1 MYVPARLVCVV
12 GLGLLLVARPAAAQ
26 QDGGLDDAALDDDGG
41 SPDAGT
47 IDPLEYPDE
56 IRSPVHFEYT
66 DNLFDICGQDL
77 DTGWVPDGSPIA
89 VRFQFHLG
97 CGHFAELNGYAVLDW
112 PPRPGPNLHFRG
124 ITRGGRY
131 QLDYSIKLSA
141 RVKVSIHEG
150 GVDIDEEFDL
160 PWIPDF
166 NIGVYANKRFTPFL
180 LDGCDEER
188 PLVVQDQIPHT
199 RLFRYDLMNLLEAS
213 GAIPPQDLVEAWLEV
228 YVDGYVGSRFEG
240 RRIVVDIEDQQ
251 TEFPIPDLVFTK
263 EGESKLLP
271 VSPEEVTGTF
281 RSAVYE
287 AAVTHFAGLSFYPHI
302 KIEIAN
308 VNVFEMDLFEIPIPI
323 DDKEDYWV
331 FDPAIF
337 DFALPDIAA
346 PDKVFIMPTTL
357 VSQSMSEVQ
366 VVNEGGMVL
375 RGEARVDP
383 PFYLAD
389 NARFELEPGEST
401 IIPVYFAPTVIG
413 PVRKYMSIY
422 SNDPDESPRVVEI
435 ESYGCG
441 PDGDCAIPDDMKRVC
456 ETEGGGCGCRT
467 SDGAQQAP
475 LLLLFLGLLGSML
488 MRRKRHS

>member
-1 MYVPARLVCVV
+1 MRVPHRFVWVFGVGVLLVSWPAR
-12 GLGLLLVARPAAAQ
+12 AQ
-26 QDGGLDDAALDDDGG
+26 QDAGVEDGAVAEDGG
-41 SPDAGT
+41 GF
-47 IDPLEYPDE
+47 DPLDYPDE

-66 DNLFDICGQDL
+66 DDLLDICNQDI
-77 DTGWVPDGSPIA
+77 DTGWIPDGSPIA

-97 CGHFAELNGYAVLDW
+97 CGYYAELNGYAVLDW

-124 ITRGGRY
+124 IPRGGRY
-131 QLDYSIKLSA
+131 QLDYSVKLSA

-180 LDGCDEER
+180 LQGCDEER
-188 PLVVQDQIPHT
+188 PLVVEDQIPHT

-228 YVDGYVGSRFEG
+228 YIDGYVGSRFEG
-240 RRIVVDIEDQQ
+240 RRIVVDVEEQH
-251 TEFPIPDLVFTK
+251 TEFPVPDLVFTK
-263 EGESKLLP
+263 EGEVKVLP
-271 VSPEEVTGTF
+271 VSPEEATGTF
-281 RSAVYE
+281 RTAVYE
-287 AAVTHFAGLSFYPHI
+287 AAVMHYAGLSFYPHI

-308 VNVFEMDLFEIPIPI
+308 VDVFEMDLFEIPIPI

-331 FDPAIF
+331 FEPAVF

-346 PDKVFIMPTTL
+346 PGKVFVMPANLDT
-357 VSQSMSEVQ
+357 QSMAEVQ

-383 PFYLAD
+383 PFYVVD
-389 NARFELEPGEST
+389 NARFELEPGQST

-413 PVRKYMSIY
+413 PVRKYLSIY
-422 SNDPDESPRVVEI
+422 SNDPDESPRVVEL

-441 PDGDCAIPDDMKRVC
+441 LDGDCAIPDDLKRVC
-456 ETEGGGCGCRT
+456 ESEGGGCGCGT
-467 SDGAQQAP
+467 AGPGQSLPVFFAG
-475 LLLLFLGLLGSML
+475 LLVLGLLFV
-488 MRRKRHS
+488 RRRNRIRPGR